1 MFRRSGHRFADKEH
15 APLKETPLDGHQS
28 QRQVCPDHRRLQGH
42 RLRDRRAHG
51 GGRLQSSSRPRDD
64 KAMKELAERLTRQ
77 HGVTAVVHRCDL
89 GQKSAIEAL
98 GKACAEVDI
107 LVNNVGDIPPGTL
120 AEIDGDTW
128 RKAWDV
134 KVYGYVDLT
143 HIIYPHMCARKSGV
157 IINIICAAARS
168 PNHRYIAGC
177 MANIALNMF
186 TQCLGGESMRHGVRV
201 VAINPGPTVPGR
213 HLPHVMARAKR
224 LFGDENR
231 WPELHAKLPAGRAG
245 KASEI
250 AEAVVYLASE
260 RASFVSG
267 TALDIDGGH
276 SVHRADA

>member
-1 MFRRSGHRFADKEH
+1 MNIDLKGKSVLITGASKGIGFVIAEH
-15 APLKETPLDGHQS
+15 MAAEGCNLHL
-28 QRQVCPDHRRLQGH
+28 
-42 RLRDRRAHG
+42 AA
-51 GGRLQSSSRPRDD
+51 RDD
-64 KAMKELAERLTRQ
+64 KAMKELAERLTRE
-77 HGVTAVVHRCDL
+77 HDVTARVHRCDL
-89 GQKSAIEAL
+89 GQKSEVEAL
-98 GKACAEVDI
+98 GKTCANVDI
-107 LVNNVGDIPPGTL
+107 LVNNAGDIPPGTL

-143 HIIYPHMCARKSGV
+143 RIIYPHMCARKSGV
-157 IINIICAAARS
+157 IINIVGAAARS

-224 LFGDENR
+224 LLGDESR

-250 AEAVVYLASE
+250 AEAVIYLASD

-276 SVHRADA
+276 SVYKADA